1 MGNLFRQALEEG
13 AFGLSVGMA
22 YWHLR
27 EDSGDTLDYFL
38 K

>member
-13 AFGLSVGMA
+13 AFGLSVEWLIGIYA
-22 YWHLR
+22 KTPAIF
-27 EDSGDTLDYFL
+27 DIF